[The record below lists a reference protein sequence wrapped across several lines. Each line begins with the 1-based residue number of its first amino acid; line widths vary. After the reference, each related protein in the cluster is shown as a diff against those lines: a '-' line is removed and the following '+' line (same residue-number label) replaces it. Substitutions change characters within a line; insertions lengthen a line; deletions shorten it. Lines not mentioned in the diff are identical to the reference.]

1 MTTKMRLEA
10 GDRRPESQTLPTA
23 RMRPILPY
31 SLRPTAYSLL
41 LCSLCLC
48 GWLSAEIV
56 DRIVASAGT
65 RVVTLSDV
73 REAYA
78 VQAMLDRTPLAALD
92 EQLIRSTAERLIDQ
106 LLIQQDMESTRMAPT
121 SEAERDRRRAE
132 IISNLGG
139 EAAFRRAL
147 ADYRLDEARFWAALD
162 QQMNAFQFIDLR
174 FRFQAADDEQA
185 IERYYREKLAPR
197 LREQG
202 APVPEI
208 SAVRDQI
215 AQIVAQEQIN
225 QDYAAWIKELRSQVT
240 VRFR

>member
-1 MTTKMRLEA
+1 MTIEFTTKTPRA
-10 GDRRPESQTLPTA
+10 QRPQSFLCVTLCA
-23 RMRPILPY
+23 
-31 SLRPTAYSLL
+31 
-41 LCSLCLC
+41 LCLC

-78 VQAMLDRTPLAALD
+78 VQAMLDRTPMAPLD
-92 EQLIRSTAERLIDQ
+92 AQRIRGVAERLIDQ
-106 LLIQQDMESTRMAPT
+106 LLIQQEMESTRMAAMP
-121 SEAERDRRRAE
+121 EAERNKRRAA
-132 IISNLGG
+132 IINSLGG
-139 EAAFRRAL
+139 EAAFRQAL
-147 ADYRLDEARFWAALD
+147 PDHGLDEARFWAVVD
-162 QQMNAFQFIDLR
+162 QQMNVFRFIDLR
-174 FRFQAADDEQA
+174 FRFQDADDEQA

-202 APVPEI
+202 APVPEL

-225 QDYAAWIKELRSQVT
+225 QEYAAWIKELRSQVT

>member
-1 MTTKMRLEA
+1 M
-10 GDRRPESQTLPTA
+10 
-23 RMRPILPY
+23 
-31 SLRPTAYSLL
+31 
-41 LCSLCLC
+41 
-48 GWLSAEIV
+48 
-56 DRIVASAGT
+56 ASAGT

-78 VQAMLDRTPLAALD
+78 VQSMLDRTPMAALD

-147 ADYRLDEARFWAALD
+147 ADYGLDEARFWATLD

-202 APVPEI
+202 APVPEL